1 MTTLTPTSFV
11 AAIDDPWSLSLPER
25 RHWLTQQTAAQRHWL
40 PRLRR
45 LVEPPAPGEDFPA
58 FLLATPAFAA
68 LRGRVGDAVSRAEL
82 DTGTL
87 DELQHFVD
95 RYRLYLTP

>member
-1 MTTLTPTSFV
+1 MDRTPTLLTQS
-11 AAIDDPWSLSLPER
+11 IDDPWALPVPLREQ
-25 RHWLTQQTAAQRHWL
+25 WLMQQRPAQRHWL

-45 LVEPPAPGEDFPA
+45 LVEPPAPADDFPA
-58 FLLATPAFAA
+58 FLLEAPAFAQLKA
-68 LRGRVGDAVSRAEL
+68 RIGDASSRAEL

-95 RYRLYLTP
+95 RYRLYLSP

>member
-1 MTTLTPTSFV
+1 MTTLTPTNLV
-11 AAIDDPWSLSLPER
+11 AAIDDPWALSLPER
-25 RHWLTQQTAAQRHWL
+25 EHWLADQAAAQRHWL

-45 LVEPPAPGEDFPA
+45 LVEPPYPGEDFPA
-58 FLLATPAFAA
+58 FLLATAAFAS
-68 LRGRVGDAVSRAEL
+68 LRARIGDAAARAEL

-95 RYRLYLTP
+95 RYRLYLSP